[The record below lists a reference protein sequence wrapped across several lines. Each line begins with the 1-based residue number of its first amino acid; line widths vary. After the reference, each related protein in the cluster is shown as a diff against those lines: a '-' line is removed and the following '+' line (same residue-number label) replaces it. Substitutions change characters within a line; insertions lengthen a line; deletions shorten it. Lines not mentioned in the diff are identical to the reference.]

1 MTVPQIEDP
10 VEVEVVDL
18 VGDIKLKPGYNCTI
32 SVIEENN
39 EVVIGA
45 DESAGE
51 GEPCSDVRIGESSSS
66 SSEICEGCR
75 GFVYGMNGL
84 GRGDAQLL
92 ISSSGGVIVEKT
104 GAHSLRVTVDAE
116 KICVV
121 T

>member
-10 VEVEVVDL
+10 VEVEAVDL
-18 VGDIKLKPGYNCTI
+18 VGDIKIKPGYNCTI

-45 DESAGE
+45 DEGAGE
-51 GEPCSDVRIGESSSS
+51 GEPCADIRVGESSSS
-66 SSEICEGCR
+66 SGEVCEGCR
-75 GFVYGMNGL
+75 GFIYGLNGL
-84 GRGDAQLL
+84 GRADQQLL
-92 ISSSGGVIVEKT
+92 LSSGGGVVVEKT